1 MVSGLHY
8 TLKKKG
14 SNVCLNDG
22 VRNKQQA
29 FMNTHCMPLFFFL
42 PCYKAYGLVPQ
53 PGIEPVA
60 PAVKLHALSLGLQG
74 SPCMSLITM
83 GARRCHVFDE
93 CPL

>member
-1 MVSGLHY
+1 MME
-8 TLKKKG
+8 
-14 SNVCLNDG
+14 
-22 VRNKQQA
+22 VRNNSTSLHEYLLHA
-29 FMNTHCMPLFFFL
+29 TFFFFL

-60 PAVKLHALSLGLQG
+60 PEVKFHVLTLGLQG

-83 GARRCHVFDE
+83 GAQRCHVFDE